1 MMKFTRNIC
10 SILCPV
16 AALIIACGPAIPRSS
31 IQNDNRTAAE
41 DRFDPL
47 GFPGDDAVITGNTRA
62 ASSPLGSD
70 SVSAAGQPD
79 RIAADSSAGGD
90 TQQMSQELEVFR
102 VQVFASKSFD
112 EAQQFAANIKNLFP
126 EGVFV
131 EYQMPYYKVR
141 VGEFITPEEGE
152 SFLDEVKQL
161 GFKNA
166 WLVRVFR

>member
-1 MMKFTRNIC
+1 MKNIRNTC
-10 SILCPV
+10 SVI
-16 AALIIACGPAIPRSS
+16 LIIAMLIAGCTPGVHRSTVEK
-31 IQNDNRTAAE
+31 DKRTAAE

-47 GFPGDDAVITGNTRA
+47 GFPGDDAVITGNHRA
-62 ASSPLGSD
+62 TQSVATGEAETVIINPGDSS
-70 SVSAAGQPD
+70 
-79 RIAADSSAGGD
+79 ADSSSQGD
-90 TQQMSQELEVFR
+90 MRQPVQTYEVFR

-112 EAQQFAANIKNLFP
+112 EAQQFAANIQNLFP

-152 SFLDEVKQL
+152 LFLVEVKQL

-166 WLVRVFR
+166 WLVRVFK